1 MKAENEMTLTFP
13 SRSSNESF
21 ARAAVACFAAQLDPN
36 LEELNDIK
44 TAVSEAV
51 TNCIVH
57 AYRDCLGTVTIRCRI
72 LPENVLDIVI
82 KDKGVGIPD
91 IGRCDG
97 FPGEVFHPGIR
108 FEYSFQ
114 KRYGIVGDDFHDG
127 IRIG

>member
-1 MKAENEMTLTFP
+1 MQYAPCIASCGGRYF
-13 SRSSNESF
+13 
-21 ARAAVACFAAQLDPN
+21 D
-36 LEELNDIK
+36 
-44 TAVSEAV
+44 AVSPTILRVDVVEADGRR
-51 TNCIVH
+51 CDQFDGRSFEQGGI
-57 AYRDCLGTVTIRCRI
+57 APGAGT
-72 LPENVLDIVI
+72 D
-82 KDKGVGIPD
+82 DQGVGIPD

>member
-1 MKAENEMTLTFP
+1 MWSKPMV
-13 SRSSNESF
+13 
-21 ARAAVACFAAQLDPN
+21 AVAISLTDDPSSRGGV
-36 LEELNDIK
+36 
-44 TAVSEAV
+44 APGA
-51 TNCIVH
+51 
-57 AYRDCLGTVTIRCRI
+57 GT
-72 LPENVLDIVI
+72 D
-82 KDKGVGIPD
+82 DQGVGIPD